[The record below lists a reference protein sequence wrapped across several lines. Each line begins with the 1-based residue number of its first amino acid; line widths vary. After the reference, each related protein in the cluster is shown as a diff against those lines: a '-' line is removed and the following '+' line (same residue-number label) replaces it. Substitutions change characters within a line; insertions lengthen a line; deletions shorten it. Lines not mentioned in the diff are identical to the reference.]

1 FQTLTL
7 QGLGSP
13 ACFSLKQGANRTQFL
28 QKLQCLF
35 WIFHAV
41 PRVRAFL
48 GRTPGKE
55 PLCPS
60 GSRGGRE
67 CLPLTAHLSPGRAA
81 LQQVRDAASGRVG
94 TVFQLYEE
102 AAAELGLEAVVQRS
116 ALSPSLADALA
127 WLQDVECYYRQA
139 YLECKLL
146 LLRAHHED
154 LSELEALPQAWE
166 GLLERHNPDIVEG
179 NWTAS
184 RWRVPGGV
192 QSGVAGPRVW
202 KLPQIVC
209 AHTALPAGGCYC
221 WLCTPPL
228 GPGPNQLNSHF
239 TLTA

>member
-1 FQTLTL
+1 M
-7 QGLGSP
+7 S
-13 ACFSLKQGANRTQFL
+13 
-28 QKLQCLF
+28 
-35 WIFHAV
+35 AV

-166 GLLERHNPDIVEG
+166 GLLERHNPDIVED
-179 NWTAS
+179 
-184 RWRVPGGV
+184 
-192 QSGVAGPRVW
+192 
-202 KLPQIVC
+202 
-209 AHTALPAGGCYC
+209 
-221 WLCTPPL
+221 
-228 GPGPNQLNSHF
+228 
-239 TLTA
+239 TLLKVSFFLETG